1 MFKMEERLVDQDE
14 LLEEMDEEDELSIR
28 PQTLSEYIGQ
38 EDLKRNMRVFLEAA
52 KQRNEVVDH
61 VLLYGPPGLGKTTL
75 AMIIA
80 REMETNIKVITG
92 PSIENAGDLAAV
104 LTSLGTGDVLF
115 IDEIHRLPKT
125 VEEVL
130 YSAME
135 DFCIDIMIGA
145 SDETSRNIQVD
156 LPPFTLVGATTKAG
170 SLSNPLRDRFGIVEH
185 LEYYKPNDLKK
196 IVTRSAKVFNVEIE
210 DEAALEIAKRSRGTP
225 RISNRLL
232 KRVRDFSQLED
243 ETKITIKTAQQSLSF
258 LKIDNKGLD
267 LLDYTYL
274 NNLINAFNGGPV
286 GLETLCSSIGEERDT
301 IEYMVEPYLLKEGFI
316 QRTPRGRLA
325 TEKSYKHLENTNK
338 KTIS

>member
-1 MFKMEERLVDQDE
+1 MEERLVDQDE

-92 PSIENAGDLAAV
+92 PSIEKAGDLAAV